1 MIHSIRIV
9 VRVIYTYV
17 DCIRIS
23 INICV
28 HYTYLDVFF
37 NYYKRTWFRPTT
49 FRLGG
54 FKVSGFEAKAFRF
67 GLIKFRLLGFMLLE
81 CRVLALGF

>member
-49 FRLGG
+49 FHPGASRFRALRL
-54 FKVSGFEAKAFRF
+54 K
-67 GLIKFRLLGFMLLE
+67 LLG
-81 CRVLALGF
+81 LGLSSLGSWGL